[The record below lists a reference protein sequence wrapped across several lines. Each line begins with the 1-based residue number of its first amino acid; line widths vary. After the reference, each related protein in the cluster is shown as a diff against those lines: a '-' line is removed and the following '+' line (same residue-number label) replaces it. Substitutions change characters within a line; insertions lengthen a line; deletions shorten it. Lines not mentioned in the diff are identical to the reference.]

1 MKPDTLDQLH
11 GNSPKPVSAAE
22 ALKLIDQHFGESP
35 KLHYFYK
42 CKEGCSRSS
51 GTRVNDRFKHEW
63 LLSKDIAF
71 CHKTGLWWLLYE
83 EGNGMFCLLCRMHD
97 CENPFNKQKKYN
109 QVPAVRYKK
118 SALVGKDGHSC
129 SRQHQMAIDRELNKR
144 ISYFHKEYVIAEKSK
159 DKVLYNAFLSAY
171 WLSKE
176 EVANKEVQ
184 VAAGIRRAAWCVRNT
199 SFPTQVA
206 RITERVV
213 FVSRSSFK
221 K

>member
-35 KLHYFYK
+35 KLHHFYK
-42 CKEGCSRSS
+42 CKEGCSRP
-51 GTRVNDRFKHEW
+51 RVNDRFKHEW

-71 CHKTGLWWLLYE
+71 ATKLGYGGCFMKK
-83 EGNGMFCLLCRMHD
+83 GNSMCCLLCRMHD

-129 SRQHQMAIDRELNKR
+129 SRQHQMATDRELNKR
-144 ISYFHKEYVIAEKSK
+144 VSYFHKEYVITEKSK
-159 DKVLYNAFLSAY
+159 DKVLCNAFQSAY

-176 EVANKEVQ
+176 EAANRTFKSLLELEELL
-184 VAAGIRRAAWCVRNT
+184 G
-199 SFPTQVA
+199 
-206 RITERVV
+206 
-213 FVSRSSFK
+213 VSEIHRFQHRSQGSEFCFSVK
-221 K
+221 L